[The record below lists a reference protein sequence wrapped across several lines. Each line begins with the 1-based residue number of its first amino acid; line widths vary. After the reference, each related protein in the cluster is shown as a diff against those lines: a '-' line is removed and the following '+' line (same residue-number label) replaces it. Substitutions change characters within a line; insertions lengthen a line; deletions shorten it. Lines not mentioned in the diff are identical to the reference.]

1 MLQLIQSYIL
11 RISRI
16 FILSTHVFITISDR
30 LDFDDLLLNI
40 QRFGEDLYSIDL
52 LLNNFDRSDRHLE
65 DATIDFIINGCPK
78 LKSLC
83 IGSHSLVHSNLI
95 IYEESLKDLS
105 KRCKELKNLKIFN
118 AKIRAEPI
126 WKKTEGDVEEMF
138 PDCNVEIKE
147 SEFISYNDWFHWRF
161 RCMRTQLDVDSE

>member
-40 QRFGEDLYSIDL
+40 QRFGEDLSSIDL
-52 LLNNFDRSDRHLE
+52 LLNNFDSSDGHFKDGTL
-65 DATIDFIINGCPK
+65 DFIINQCPK
-78 LKSLC
+78 LKSLS
-83 IGSHSLVHSNLI
+83 IGSHSLDHSNLVI
-95 IYEESLKDLS
+95 FEESLKDLS
-105 KRCKELKNLKIFN
+105 KRCKELKNLKITK
-118 AKIRAEPI
+118 AKLRAEPI
-126 WKKTEGDVEEMF
+126 WKKTDGGPVEEIF

-147 SEFISYNDWFHWRF
+147 SEFISNDDWFRWRF
-161 RCMRTQLDVDSE
+161 RWVESSRFSR